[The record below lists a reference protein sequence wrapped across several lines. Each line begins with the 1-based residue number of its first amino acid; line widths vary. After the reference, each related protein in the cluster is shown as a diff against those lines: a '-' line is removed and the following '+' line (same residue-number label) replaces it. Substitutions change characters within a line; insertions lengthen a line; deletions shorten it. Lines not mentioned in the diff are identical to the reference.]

1 VPFSIIALV
10 SEESCRKIESAF
22 WRSRMIART
31 WRGATREAAKDAD
44 FVGTIFIHPD
54 PVSFHRLQGT
64 IL

>member
-1 VPFSIIALV
+1 
-10 SEESCRKIESAF
+10 
-22 WRSRMIART
+22 MIART

-54 PVSFHRLQGT
+54 AVSFHRLRGT